1 MTSLYRHDT
10 PRRPGRP
17 LARLAGSGP
26 WLALACLLAAAGCG
40 PSRPEQPNVLLVV
53 LSGARPDH
61 MSAYGYRRATTPELA
76 KLASGGT
83 LFETAITPAPWPL
96 TAQAS
101 LATGLYPSEHAAAF
115 DHPILE
121 PKLETLAEKLKAAGY
136 DTFGA
141 TTDEQMG
148 SGNGFAQGFDVFKEV
163 RPTEHGMPDEGA
175 AATES
180 ELLGWLAARTD
191 RQRPWFAMVTLVNP
205 RLPFNPQGDYQQK
218 FLEHPLP
225 LPQLQQMTQ
234 LWIPFARQFTLNM
247 VSMAPDGMA
256 AMGSLYDGEIAYTDY
271 RLGRIA
277 DALAKDRILDDTLVI
292 VTGDSGE
299 DLGDH
304 GALADMQNV
313 WDSIVRVPLVMRLPG
328 RVPAGRRETAQVQ
341 TVDLMDAVMK
351 LTAPA
356 GGADAGKSDASP
368 VRPRP
373 AAIIEARFDPA
384 ALHYYRTVMPAA
396 DAEVFQRNLLA
407 VRTSDMKFILNSRGA
422 VALFDLKADP
432 QEKRSIA
439 QDRPDD
445 AREMNARLN
454 AWASGLKAPFAA
466 PVPAPAGDPAGA
478 ASAPPPSSGT
488 TPPPAAAP
496 R

>member
-1 MTSLYRHDT
+1 M
-10 PRRPGRP
+10 
-17 LARLAGSGP
+17 A
-26 WLALACLLAAAGCG
+26 ACVLAAAGCG
-40 PSRPEQPNVLLVV
+40 PSRPERPNVLLVV
-53 LSGARPDH
+53 LSGVRPDH
-61 MSAYGYRRATTPELA
+61 VSAYGYRRATTPELS
-76 KLASGGT
+76 KLAAGGT
-83 LFETAITPAPWPL
+83 LFEAAITPAPWPL

-101 LATGLYPSEHAAAF
+101 LATGLYPSEHAATF

-121 PKLETLAEKLKAAGY
+121 AKLETLAEKLKAAGY
-136 DTFGA
+136 DTFAA

-163 RPTEHGMPDEGA
+163 RPTEQGMPDEGA
-175 AATES
+175 AAAES
-180 ELLGWLAARTD
+180 ELLGWLGARAD
-191 RQRPWFAMVTLVNP
+191 RSRPWFAMVTLINP

-247 VSMAPDGMA
+247 VSLGPEGME
-256 AMGSLYDGEIAYTDY
+256 AMGSLYDGEIAYVDY
-271 RLGRIA
+271 RLGRMA
-277 DALAKDRILDDTLVI
+277 DALSKDRVLDDTLVI

-299 DLGDH
+299 DLGEH
-304 GALADMQNV
+304 RAMADMQNV

-328 RVPAGRRETAQVQ
+328 RVPAGRRETTQVQ
-341 TVDLMDAVMK
+341 TVDLMEAVMK

-356 GGADAGKSDASP
+356 GEAGAAPAESP

-373 AAIIEARFDPA
+373 AAIIEARSDPA
-384 ALHYYRTVMPAA
+384 ALRYYLSVMPAA
-396 DAEVFQRNLLA
+396 DVEVFKRHLLA
-407 VRTSDMKFILNSRGA
+407 VRTADMKFILNSRGD

-454 AWASGLKAPFAA
+454 AWASGLRAPLAA
-466 PVPAPAGDPAGA
+466 PPAGPPGDAAGPV
-478 ASAPPPSSGT
+478 SGTPPSSGT
-488 TPPPAAAP
+488 APPPAAAP